1 MTKAEL
7 YQKAC
12 MLPLLPGVYIIRDKS
27 DTIIYIGKA
36 KSLRIRVSQYFREGV
51 PHDNKVSQMIAHAY
65 AFDVIVCQSEFE
77 ALVLEASQ
85 IKAHTPKYNIL
96 LKDDKGYSYIK
107 VTKEPWPRLSFTLQ
121 KEDDGAEY
129 LGPYTSSFAA
139 RQMAETAMD
148 AFLLPRCNKRFP
160 QDCGKGRPCLN
171 AHIGKCMAVCSGRI
185 SCENYNQAVKSA
197 VHLIRYGKKDIL
209 KTLNERMQEASDRLE
224 FETAAL
230 LRDQI
235 NAITKVTAGQK
246 VVVDPDVEMDVVA
259 LAGTPSS
266 VCAAVLRFREG
277 RLTDKR
283 EFLFHDTADI
293 AAVREEF
300 LPRYYLD
307 DEQIPKVI
315 AVDELPP
322 DSDALQQA
330 LNEKRGSEVQLYVP
344 QRGDKAHLV
353 EMAHTNAVER
363 LARESGRYAREEKL
377 LDEMAQVLGLPK
389 PPRTIESYDIS
400 NWGDGTSVCG
410 MVTFRDGKPYKAGY
424 RKFKMQTVAGTD
436 DYASLAE
443 TVSRRAAEYEKYAL
457 LAEHGQESDNY
468 FGQKPDLLLMDGG
481 RGQVSAA
488 KAALAGTRLADVPLY
503 GMVKDDH
510 HRTRAIVDSDGRE
523 IAINMNRG
531 TFTFI
536 TAIQDETHRFA
547 NAYRKQQMKQKS
559 YSSTL
564 TEVPGVGPKTAKALL
579 AQFKSVGAVKEA
591 TPDQLENTPGVGKQL
606 AQVLG
611 LSKPPRAIESYD
623 ISNWGDGSSVCGM
636 VTFKDGKPFKA
647 GYRKF
652 KMKTVAGTDDYAS
665 LAETVS
671 RRAAEYEKYAAQ
683 VENGQSGGNWFG
695 QKPDLLLM
703 DGGRGQV
710 SAAKEALAGTALADV
725 PLYGMVK
732 DDHHRTRAIVDSDGR
747 EIAINMNR
755 GTFTFIT
762 AIQDETHRFANA
774 YRKQQMKQ
782 KSYSSTLTEVP
793 GVGPKTAKAL
803 LAQFKSVGAV
813 KEATP
818 DQLENTPGVGRQ
830 LAQTIYDYFHQ
841 A

>member
-7 YQKAC
+7 YKKAC

-36 KSLRIRVSQYFREGV
+36 KRLRIRVSQYFREGV

-107 VTKEPWPRLSFTLQ
+107 VTKDEWPRLSFTLQ

-129 LGPYTSSFAA
+129 IGPYTSSFAA

-148 AFLLPRCNKRFP
+148 AFLLPRCNRRFP
-160 QDCGKGRPCLN
+160 QEIGRGRPCLN
-171 AHIGKCMAVCSGRI
+171 AHIGKCMAVCSGKI
-185 SCENYNQAVKSA
+185 SCENYNEAVKSA

-209 KTLNERMQEASDRLE
+209 KLLSERMQEASDRLE

-230 LRDQI
+230 IRDQI
-235 NAITKVTAGQK
+235 AAITKVTAGQK

-259 LAGTPSS
+259 LAGTPGS

-293 AAVREEF
+293 PAVREEF

-322 DSDALQQA
+322 DADALQQA
-330 LNEKRGSEVQLYVP
+330 LSEKRGSEVQLYVP

-424 RKFKMQTVAGTD
+424 RKFRMKTVAGTD

-443 TVSRRAAEYEKYAL
+443 TVSRRAAEYEKYSGMA
-457 LAEHGQESDNY
+457 ANGEPSSNY

-488 KAALAGTRLADVPLY
+488 KAALAGTALADVPLY

-510 HRTRAIVDSDGRE
+510 HRTRAIVDSEGRE

-547 NAYRKQQMKQKS
+547 NAYRKQQMNKKS

-564 TEVPGVGPKTAKALL
+564 TEVPGVGPKTAKAL
-579 AQFKSVGAVKEA
+579 
-591 TPDQLENTPGVGKQL
+591 
-606 AQVLG
+606 
-611 LSKPPRAIESYD
+611 
-623 ISNWGDGSSVCGM
+623 M
-636 VTFKDGKPFKA
+636 
-647 GYRKF
+647 
-652 KMKTVAGTDDYAS
+652 
-665 LAETVS
+665 
-671 RRAAEYEKYAAQ
+671 
-683 VENGQSGGNWFG
+683 
-695 QKPDLLLM
+695 
-703 DGGRGQV
+703 
-710 SAAKEALAGTALADV
+710 
-725 PLYGMVK
+725 
-732 DDHHRTRAIVDSDGR
+732 
-747 EIAINMNR
+747 
-755 GTFTFIT
+755 
-762 AIQDETHRFANA
+762 
-774 YRKQQMKQ
+774 
-782 KSYSSTLTEVP
+782 
-793 GVGPKTAKAL
+793 
-803 LAQFKSVGAV
+803 AQFKSVGAV

-830 LAQTIYDYFHQ
+830 MAQTIYEYFHPQ
-841 A
+841 G